1 MDEIATA
8 ELSDKF
14 LEFFN
19 AYYIDK
25 INDMYLSYPKTRSL
39 LADIKDLEKFDS
51 DLAEEMINNPD
62 NVLPAAS
69 AALAKLNPNPNATE
83 TVYARFFGLEGAP
96 LIQDVGSEYIGKML
110 TLDSLS
116 VKRSEIM
123 PRVSLGVFK
132 CTFCGTVLKLKI
144 DRDTVI
150 DLCPQC
156 KRRSLKQD
164 NAESHFTNLQ
174 KIAVQDPLEKLKGS
188 TPTWQLEV
196 WLEDDLV
203 NTVIP
208 GDRIEITGILRIKPR
223 RTSKGKE
230 DKLLYTMLFDAISI
244 QHTQKEFAELDISQ
258 EEEETIREMGKDPY
272 VFDKIAKSIAPSIF
286 GYDEIKKALTLELFG
301 GTPDKKLIDG
311 AQIRGDIHMLLIG
324 DPGSAKTRLLQA
336 VTALVPK
343 GIYVSGKSTTS
354 AGLTAAAEKDEF
366 SEGGWTL
373 KAGALVL
380 GSGGTVCVTEDTEL
394 YNGSSLIP
402 VHDLWEKYPKES
414 QPTKSGG
421 ERKNI
426 LFPVTFYDTRQRK
439 DTQLHA
445 YAIIRRKYQGEIVKL
460 TFASGLTLKVTPE
473 HLLKR
478 LTNVKNL
485 WVKAKDVKEDESLR
499 SPIKIFS
506 PTITIQMDPKESY
519 VIGCI
524 YGDGWIDKSS
534 ITFSQ
539 SRKNSDVID
548 NVLSSMPSTFSVY
561 AHEDKERTL
570 GKYVLIERQS
580 YLYTGNKELFMKC
593 NMLLRN
599 PSTDNLLMLNDQ
611 AAWAF
616 LAGVFDTDGDL
627 NHHNGKIIA
636 ARMYPTKSLHEL
648 SILLYLLRRFGIYAR
663 IHGIRSSIP
672 TIQIT
677 GEDITNFIMGIK
689 DYSAKIKREKSVEIK
704 HKRHLQRKGTEKVV
718 KVERLP
724 YDGYVYDLSVG
735 KHHNFEASLIYIH
748 NCIDEFDKI
757 SDEDKSS
764 LLESMES
771 QTISIAKAGI
781 VAQFN
786 TKTSILAAANPK
798 YGRFDPNAYPADQ
811 FDIPPTLL
819 SRFDLIFPIK
829 DVLDEEKDKQIAK
842 HILMQHGAAGAK
854 IAELSEYEQ
863 VEAPPISQ
871 ELLRKYVAYAKRNIK
886 PRLAPDASK
895 RISEYYVELR
905 KIGVKSGAT
914 PITPRQIEG
923 LIRLA
928 EASAKSRLS
937 HIIESKDADLAISL
951 FEYMLNTL
959 AVDRGGRKDIDALL
973 TGMPREKVN
982 RINTIITI
990 IKKLQDDATDGNA
1003 KIVNILEEAEKQGMD
1018 RATTTRYISELE
1030 RSGDIFSPKAGV
1042 IKVVRREDE

>member
-1 MDEIATA
+1 MDEIAAA

-25 INDMYLSYPKTRSL
+25 INSMYIGYPKDRSL
-39 LADIKDLEKFDS
+39 LADIKDLEKFDHE
-51 DLAEEMINNPD
+51 LADELINNPD
-62 NVLPAAS
+62 NVLPAAN
-69 AALAKLNPNPNATE
+69 AALAKLNPNPDAKE
-83 TVYARFFGLEGAP
+83 AVYARFYGLEGAP

-123 PRVSLGVFK
+123 PRVSLGVFR
-132 CTFCGTVLKLKI
+132 CAFCGTVLKLKI
-144 DRDTVI
+144 DRETVV

-223 RTSKGKE
+223 RNSKGRE

-244 QHTQKEFAELDISQ
+244 QHKQKEFAELEISQ
-258 EEEETIREMGKDPY
+258 DEEETIRQLGKDPAI
-272 VFDKIAKSIAPSIF
+272 FDKIAKSIAPSIF
-286 GYDEIKKALTLELFG
+286 GYDEIKKALTLALFG
-301 GTPDKKLIDG
+301 GTPDKRLIDG

-343 GIYVSGKSTTS
+343 GIYISGKSSTS
-354 AGLTAAAEKDEF
+354 AGLTASAEKDEF

-380 GSGGTVCVTEDTEL
+380 GSGGEV
-394 YNGSSLIP
+394 S
-402 VHDLWEKYPKES
+402 
-414 QPTKSGG
+414 
-421 ERKNI
+421 
-426 LFPVTFYDTRQRK
+426 
-439 DTQLHA
+439 
-445 YAIIRRKYQGEIVKL
+445 
-460 TFASGLTLKVTPE
+460 
-473 HLLKR
+473 
-478 LTNVKNL
+478 
-485 WVKAKDVKEDESLR
+485 
-499 SPIKIFS
+499 
-506 PTITIQMDPKESY
+506 
-519 VIGCI
+519 
-524 YGDGWIDKSS
+524 
-534 ITFSQ
+534 
-539 SRKNSDVID
+539 
-548 NVLSSMPSTFSVY
+548 
-561 AHEDKERTL
+561 
-570 GKYVLIERQS
+570 
-580 YLYTGNKELFMKC
+580 
-593 NMLLRN
+593 
-599 PSTDNLLMLNDQ
+599 
-611 AAWAF
+611 
-616 LAGVFDTDGDL
+616 
-627 NHHNGKIIA
+627 
-636 ARMYPTKSLHEL
+636 
-648 SILLYLLRRFGIYAR
+648 
-663 IHGIRSSIP
+663 
-672 TIQIT
+672 
-677 GEDITNFIMGIK
+677 
-689 DYSAKIKREKSVEIK
+689 
-704 HKRHLQRKGTEKVV
+704 
-718 KVERLP
+718 
-724 YDGYVYDLSVG
+724 
-735 KHHNFEASLIYIH
+735 
-748 NCIDEFDKI
+748 IDEFDKI
-757 SDEDKSS
+757 TDEDKSA
-764 LLESMES
+764 LLEAMES
-771 QTISIAKAGI
+771 QTISVAKAGI
-781 VAQFN
+781 VARFN
-786 TKTSILAAANPK
+786 TKTSVLAAANPK

-829 DVLDEEKDKQIAK
+829 DILDEEKDKQIAR
-842 HILMQHGAAGAK
+842 HILMQHGAAGAQ
-854 IAELSEYEQ
+854 IAEISGYEQ
-863 VEAPPISQ
+863 VEAPPIDQ
-871 ELLRKYVAYAKRNIK
+871 EMLRKYVAYAKRNVR
-886 PRLAPDASK
+886 PRLEAEASK
-895 RISEYYVELR
+895 RISDYYVELR
-905 KIGVKSGAT
+905 KIGMKQGAT

-937 HIIESKDADLAISL
+937 NVIELKDADLAISL

-982 RINTIITI
+982 KINILMAIV
-990 IKKLQDDATDGNA
+990 KKLEETDGSA
-1003 KIVNILEEAEKQGMD
+1003 KIVSILEEAEKQGMD